1 MFLRFFILYIILLIP
16 FQVKSQYLISNDTIR
31 INEVIISENKE
42 NTVLPGFRM
51 TLVDSAALKQFSH
64 SSIGEAISYDS
75 PIYIKNYGTG
85 GSATSSLRGTG
96 ASGTQV
102 SWNGITINNPMLGQ
116 SDLSLF
122 STGISDRIEIYYGG
136 ASMVLNSGATGGII
150 SLISRPSFQNR
161 TSIAFKPAIGSF
173 GKYSAQIS
181 AETGT
186 SEFQSVTKAFYQIA
200 ENNFSYIND
209 VSRSEPF
216 REVRRDNEVSQKGII
231 QEFYRKTHAGQLSAH
246 LWYQEAQ
253 RNLPS
258 SIITEFAGESQHDE
272 SLRTILNFKANSK
285 LSISGA
291 WMMSNLDYRN
301 KLAGIDS
308 RNQVREFFLKA
319 KYCEQI
325 SNKVNVSFLV
335 NEVLD
340 RVISNNY
347 INGAK
352 RNSADVAVSL
362 ETTNSEWIQ
371 GSLLVRQILFN
382 KKLLIPDFSTGI
394 RLKPFVSKNY
404 FILYNISR
412 SSRIPTMNDL
422 YWNPGGNPD
431 LKNEYALM
439 SELGFEM
446 NVSKSIFSM
455 NYDIALFHNSI
466 KDMIQWRPG
475 EFSYWSAFNIQ
486 NAVTKGIESSATLT
500 CKAGN
505 LVSVLKAG
513 YSFTRATWSRESAKQ
528 LIYVP
533 QNMANG
539 SLRVRYGMFYS
550 AWLTNVTGL
559 RFTTE
564 DNTDYLPAYT
574 ISSLSLGIE
583 RSTVWGKLDLSLDV
597 DNIFNAN
604 YENIAFYPLPG
615 RAFELRLLAQTT
627 FKK

>member
-1 MFLRFFILYIILLIP
+1 LRFFILYIILLVP

-51 TLVDSAALKQFSH
+51 TLVDSAALKQFTH
-64 SSIGEAISYDS
+64 GTIGDAISYDS

-85 GSATSSLRGTG
+85 GAATSSLRGTG

-102 SWNGITINNPMLGQ
+102 AWNGITINNPMLGQ

-122 STGISDRIEIYYGG
+122 STGFSDRVEIYYGG
-136 ASMVLNSGATGGII
+136 ASMILNSGATGGII
-150 SLISRPSFQNR
+150 SLISKPSFQNR
-161 TSIAFKPAIGSF
+161 TSISFKPAIGSF
-173 GKYSAQIS
+173 GKYSAQVS

-186 SEFQSVTKAFYQIA
+186 SEFQSVTKAFYQVSQ
-200 ENNFSYIND
+200 NNFSFID
-209 VSRSEPF
+209 AVSRSEPF
-216 REVRRDNEVSQKGII
+216 RDIRRDNELSQKGII
-231 QEFYRKTHAGQLSAH
+231 QEFYRKTSVGQLSAH

-258 SIITEFAGESQHDE
+258 SIITEFAGESQHDQ
-272 SLRTILNFKANSK
+272 SVRTILNFKANSGF
-285 LSISGA
+285 SISGA

-301 KLAGIDS
+301 RLARIDS
-308 RNQVREFFLKA
+308 RNHVQDFFLKS
-319 KYCEQI
+319 KFSRKI
-325 SNKVNVSFLV
+325 SNKVIVGFLF

-340 RVISNNY
+340 RVKSNNY
-347 INGAK
+347 INEAN
-352 RNSADVAVSL
+352 RNTADAAVSL
-362 ETTNSEWIQ
+362 ETINSELIQ

-382 KKLLIPDFSTGI
+382 KKLLLPDFSTGL
-394 RLKPFVSKNY
+394 RLKPFLSKNY

-446 NVSKSIFSM
+446 NVSKRSVTM
-455 NYDIALFHNSI
+455 DYDIALFHNSI

-486 NAVTKGIESSATLT
+486 NAITKGIETSATLT
-500 CKAGN
+500 YKTGN
-505 LVSVLKAG
+505 IISVLKAG
-513 YSFTRATWSRESAKQ
+513 YSFTRATYSRESGKQ

-550 AWLTNVTGL
+550 AWLTNMTGL

-564 DNTDYLPAYT
+564 DNSDYLPAYT

-583 RSTVWGKLDLSLDV
+583 RSLGWGKLDLSLDI
-597 DNIFNAN
+597 DNIFNVA
-604 YENIAFYPLPG
+604 YENIAYYPLPG